1 MTQYNKEDYINYRL
15 IKAKES
21 LESAKYL
28 TKGKFWNASINR
40 LYYSCFYVINAL
52 LLKNDISAK
61 THRGVR
67 SAFGEN
73 FIRKNIISQ
82 ESGRTFNK
90 LFEMRNRGDYNDLFE
105 FDEKSV
111 VELFKPVEKLI
122 NEVNNL
128 LSD

>member
-1 MTQYNKEDYINYRL
+1 MAPYNKEDYISYRL
-15 IKAKES
+15 KRAKES
-21 LESAKYL
+21 FESAKL
-28 TKGKFWNASINR
+28 LAKSKFWNASINR
-40 LYYSCFYVINAL
+40 LYYSCFYAINAL

-61 THRGVR
+61 THRGLR

-73 FIRKNIISQ
+73 FIRKNIICK
-82 ESGRTFNK
+82 ESGQTFNK
-90 LFEMRNRGDYNDLFE
+90 LFEMRNRGDYNDLFD

-122 NEVNNL
+122 DEINEL